1 MSNGKRPSERVVFY
15 THYLYTFPLPD
26 THKFP
31 VDKYALLRERLAFSG
46 LVNGANIQQG
56 PAATDEQLALVHT
69 PEYIQKVHNGTLT
82 DKEIRELGFPWS
94 PQLAERSRRSVG
106 STIMAC
112 RHALKDGLSVN
123 LGGGTHHAFSD
134 RGQGYCVYND
144 VAVAARLVSSN
155 GLADRILI
163 VDCDVHQGN
172 GTAKTL
178 ANYPNLFTFSIHGQK
193 NFPFRKEA
201 SNLDIGLP
209 NHTGDEDYLEALQS
223 GLDQILAYF
232 TPELVIYLAGADPY
246 EKDRLGRL
254 SLTKAGL
261 KKRDQLVFDTF
272 IARQIPFTITL
283 SGGYAPD
290 LNDIVEIHFSTI
302 ETALRA
308 IDQARPINPKT

>member
-1 MSNGKRPSERVVFY
+1 MSNGKRRSERVVFY

-46 LVNGANIQQG
+46 LANGSNILQG
-56 PAATDEQLALVHT
+56 PAATDDQLALVHT
-69 PEYIQKVHNGTLT
+69 PDYIQKVHNGTLT
-82 DKEIRELGFPWS
+82 DKELRELGFPWS

-112 RHALKDGLSVN
+112 RQALEHGLAVN

-144 VAVAARLVSSN
+144 VAVAARLISSE
-155 GLADRILI
+155 GLAEHILI

-172 GTAKTL
+172 GTAKILTD
-178 ANYPNLFTFSIHGQK
+178 YPNLFTFSIHGQK
-193 NFPFRKEA
+193 NFPFRKED
-201 SNLDIGLP
+201 SDLDIGLP
-209 NHTGDEDYLEALQS
+209 NDTGDEDYLHALQS
-223 GLDQILAYF
+223 GLDQVLARF

-261 KKRDQLVFDTF
+261 KKRDELVCDTF
-272 IARQIPFTITL
+272 ITKQIPFTITL
-283 SGGYAPD
+283 SGGYAPN
-290 LNDIVEIHFSTI
+290 LNDIVDIHFATI

-308 IDQARPINPKT
+308 IDEVNPTNSFT